1 MIRQVLFWSQPRG
14 FRGAAGWT
22 ALIVVATLLSGPGR
36 WTIDG
41 AVLTDGHAI
50 LSLDMA
56 MNRAFCGV
64 SSAYSSTLRVP
75 MVLSAH
81 IERRHEPLR
90 ALILE
95 RSGTLDAYCETID
108 TPYVNSENALMVIE
122 TMILS
127 VMPGLSLSQVG
138 QGLFLVKVAGLAA
151 FVLLLMAL
159 GASAALG
166 FTTCLCGLM
175 LLQEMPDYVYSNYPF
190 FFVMVLAAVALHGF
204 AVAHRW
210 TGSVTGLILYG
221 LAAGVLSAMIVNLRT
236 SYLPV
241 AAAFFLAVLADELRR
256 RDRSV
261 AVRSGILRCAALA
274 GCFLMGYIAIDQGVI
289 ASQLPK
295 DGRFDA
301 AHPFG
306 HPLVLALAVPENAL
320 SREQDITWADAAG
333 PRIAQRVAP
342 GVPFLGPRYNSAM
355 LRYYS
360 TLWQTRS
367 REMAAVYVLKFSTAG
382 ADMLRVLRAAPGTAG
397 LGVKL
402 LLTPLGLLPNG
413 IWFLGLLAAVT
424 AGAFAFYVRS
434 NQPAA
439 FALGLLSLAACLV
452 QLESAIIFSVFVKQY
467 HNYAAFYVLFLSL
480 VGVQAM
486 AHAVQAVAGNFSDRG
501 GRA

>member
-1 MIRQVLFWSQPRG
+1 MIRQALFWSQPRG

-22 ALIVVATLLSGPGR
+22 AWIVVATLVFSPGR
-36 WTIDG
+36 WIIDG
-41 AVLTDGHAI
+41 AVFTDGHAI

-64 SSAYSSTLRVP
+64 SSAYSSTQRVP
-75 MVLSAH
+75 MDLSAH

-95 RSGTLDAYCETID
+95 KSGTLDAYCRTID

-122 TMILS
+122 TMILAAA
-127 VMPGLSLSQVG
+127 PGLSLSQVG
-138 QGLFLVKVAGLAA
+138 QVLFLVKVAGLAA
-151 FVLLLMAL
+151 FVLLLMNL
-159 GASAALG
+159 GASAVLG
-166 FTTCLCGLM
+166 FATFMCGLM

-190 FFVMVLAAVALHGF
+190 FFVMVLTAVALHGF
-204 AVAHRW
+204 AIAHRW
-210 TGSVTGLILYG
+210 TGVVTGLILYG

-241 AAAFFLAVLADELRR
+241 AGAFILAVLVDEVRR
-256 RDRSV
+256 RGRSAGV
-261 AVRSGILRCAALA
+261 RARLWRGAVLA
-274 GCFLMGYIAIDQGVI
+274 GCFLVGYLAIDQGVI

-306 HPLVLALAVPENAL
+306 HPLVLALAVPENPL
-320 SREQDITWADAAG
+320 SREQGITWADAAG
-333 PRIAQRVAP
+333 PRLAQRVEP
-342 GVPFLGPRYNSAM
+342 GVPFLGARYNAAM

-382 ADMLRVLRAAPGTAG
+382 ADMIRVLRAAPGTAG
-397 LGVKL
+397 VGVKI

-413 IWFLGLLAAVT
+413 VWFLGLLTAVT

-434 NQPAA
+434 NEPAA

-467 HNYAAFYVLFLSL
+467 HNYGAFYVLFLSL
-480 VGVQAM
+480 AGVQAM
-486 AHAVQAVAGNFSDRG
+486 ANAMRAVAGHFRERG
-501 GRA
+501 VRA